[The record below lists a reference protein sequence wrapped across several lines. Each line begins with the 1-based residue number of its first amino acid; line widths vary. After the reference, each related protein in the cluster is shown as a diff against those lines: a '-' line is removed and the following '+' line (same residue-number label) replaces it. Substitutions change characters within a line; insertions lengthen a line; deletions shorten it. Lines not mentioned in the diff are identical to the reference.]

1 MRLSEFKSHLQT
13 LNDVKFILP
22 NGDSVPAHFH
32 ITEVGRVLKHFIDCG
47 GVIRKENK
55 VSFQLWEANDYEHR
69 LSPEKLLN
77 IIELSEEKL
86 SITDDEIEVEYQGNT
101 IGKYGV
107 AFQDGQF
114 VLQNTHTD
122 CLAKD
127 NCGIPESQIK
137 RKMSL
142 ADLQKESSCCDPSSG
157 CC

>member
-1 MRLSEFKSHLQT
+1 MRLSEFKSHLKT
-13 LNDVKFILP
+13 LKDVKFKLP
-22 NGDSVPAHFH
+22 SGSDVPSHFH

-55 VSFQLWEANDYEHR
+55 VNFQLWEANDYEHR

-77 IIELSEEKL
+77 IIQLSEEKL
-86 SITDDEIEVEYQGNT
+86 SIVDDEIEVEYQGGT

-107 AFQDGQF
+107 VFQGEEF
-114 VLQNTHTD
+114 ILQNTYTD

-127 NCGIPESQIK
+127 NCGVPEPQMK
-137 RKMSL
+137 RKVNL
-142 ADLQKESSCCDPSSG
+142 ADLQKESSCCDPNSG